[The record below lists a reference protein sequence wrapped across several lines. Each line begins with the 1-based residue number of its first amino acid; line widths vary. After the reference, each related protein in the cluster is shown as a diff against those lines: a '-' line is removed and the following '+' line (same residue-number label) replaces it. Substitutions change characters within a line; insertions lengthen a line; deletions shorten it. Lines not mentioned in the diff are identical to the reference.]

1 MFEIQMLGQLEALLF
16 AAGEPLSND
25 KISSVMGLKLEEVQ
39 DIVAQLSHE
48 YENEARGLQIRKVAG
63 GYQLTTKPELI
74 DTIHKLITKQE
85 VKLSNAAMET
95 LAIVAFKQPVTRSE
109 MEAIRGVKVDGVVNT
124 LLEATLIAEAGRK
137 DTLGHPILYVTTDLF
152 LTTFGLNTLHDLP
165 EIPEEIL
172 EAKAEELQEGALFSV
187 DGEVLPLKDEKL
199 KTDNVLTTVPD
210 EELIEVAVIQEKTE
224 IKPGS

>member
-1 MFEIQMLGQLEALLF
+1 MVETHLLGQLEALLF
-16 AAGEPLSND
+16 ASGDPLSKD
-25 KISSVMGLKLEEVQ
+25 KIASVMGLSPEEVQ
-39 DIVAQLSHE
+39 NIITQLSIE
-48 YENEARGLQIRKVAG
+48 YANEARGLNIRQVAG

-74 DTIHKLITKQE
+74 DTVHKLIAQQE

-95 LAIVAFKQPVTRSE
+95 LAIIAFKQPVTRSE

-124 LLEATLIAEAGRK
+124 LLDANLIAEAGRK
-137 DTLGHPILYVTTDLF
+137 DALGHPILYITTDLF

-172 EAKAEELQEGALFSV
+172 EAKAEEIQEGALFSAN
-187 DGEVLPLKDEKL
+187 GEVLPLKDNNTQTAEL
-199 KTDNVLTTVPD
+199 ENTMTKT
-210 EELIEVAVIQEKTE
+210 EVIQEKTE

>member
-1 MFEIQMLGQLEALLF
+1 MVKIHLLGQLEALLF
-16 AAGEPLSND
+16 ASGDPLSND
-25 KISSVMGLKLEEVQ
+25 KIASVMGLSPEEVQ
-39 DIVAQLSHE
+39 NIITQLSIE
-48 YENEARGLQIRKVAG
+48 YANEARGLNIRQVAG

-74 DTIHKLITKQE
+74 DTVHKLIAQQE

-124 LLEATLIAEAGRK
+124 LLDANLIAEAGRK
-137 DTLGHPILYVTTDLF
+137 DALGHPILYITTDLF

-172 EAKAEELQEGALFSV
+172 EAKAEEIQEGALFSA
-187 DGEVLPLKDEKL
+187 DGEVLTLKD
-199 KTDNVLTTVPD
+199 NAAQAV
-210 EELIEVAVIQEKTE
+210 ELENTMTKAEVIQEKTE